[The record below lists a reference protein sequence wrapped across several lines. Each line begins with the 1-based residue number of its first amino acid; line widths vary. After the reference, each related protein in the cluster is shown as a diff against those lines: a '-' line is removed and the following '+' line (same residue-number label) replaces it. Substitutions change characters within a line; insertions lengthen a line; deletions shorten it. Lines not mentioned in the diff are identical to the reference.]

1 MKENSLRKK
10 SKTDW
15 DKVDQLT
22 DDKIDTSDIEPLD
35 EEFFRTAELQMP
47 IRKKSITLRMDSDVL
62 EWFRK
67 QGKGYQTKINAI
79 LRTYMK
85 VHSK

>member
-1 MKENSLRKK
+1 MKENSLKKK

-22 DDKIDTSDIEPLD
+22 DDEIDTSDIEPLD
-35 EEFFRTAELQMP
+35 EVFFRTAELQMP
-47 IRKKSITLRMDSDVL
+47 IRKKSITVRMDSDVL

-85 VHSK
+85 IHSK

>member
-1 MKENSLRKK
+1 MKENTLKKK
-10 SKTDW
+10 SQTDW
-15 DKVDQLT
+15 NKVDQLS
-22 DDKIDTSDIEPLD
+22 DDKIDTSDIDALD
-35 EEFFRTAELQMP
+35 ADFFKSAELQMP
-47 IRKKSITLRMDSDVL
+47 VRKKSITVRLDTDVL

-67 QGKGYQTKINAI
+67 QGKGYQTKMNAI